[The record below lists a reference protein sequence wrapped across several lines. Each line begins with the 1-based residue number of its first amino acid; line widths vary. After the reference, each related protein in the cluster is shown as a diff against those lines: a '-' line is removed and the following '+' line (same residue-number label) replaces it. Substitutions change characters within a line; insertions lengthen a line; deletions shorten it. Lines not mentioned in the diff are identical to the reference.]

1 MSEDRL
7 ANTLPGYLDAMHVDA
22 TLIRCDHETPTVERA
37 AAALGVAASA
47 IVKSIVFEHK
57 HDSSRV
63 CLAIVGGAARVS
75 RAKVAEAL
83 GLSQLRLAAPST
95 ILRATGYR
103 AGGVPPVG
111 HRTRI
116 PVVIDR
122 RVLEQAV
129 VYGGGGDEW
138 HMVRIAP
145 REIQRL
151 TGAAVADVVED
162 AEDRRATEAAGT

>member
-1 MSEDRL
+1 MPDDRL
-7 ANTLPGYLDAMHVDA
+7 ANTLPGYLEAMGVDA
-22 TLIRCDHETPTVERA
+22 RLIRSDQETPTVERA
-37 AAALGVAASA
+37 AVALGVPASA

-63 CLAIVGGAARVS
+63 CLAIVGGDARVS
-75 RAKVAEAL
+75 RAKVADAL

-122 RVLEQAV
+122 RVLEQDV

-138 HMVRIAP
+138 HMVRISP
-145 REIQRL
+145 RDIQRL

-162 AEDRRATEAAGT
+162 PEDRRAPGGAAT